1 MVPPSKIGASSAAP
15 MFQKPVPG
23 PNSCPIASALLPAFA
38 LRVMLGRRLARRNP
52 DLRAGRVQ
60 IGLGLEH
67 VGPLLDERR
76 GQAERQVAREASGLP
91 A

>member
-1 MVPPSKIGASSAAP
+1 

-23 PNSCPIASALLPAFA
+23 PNTWPIASALLPALA
-38 LRVMLGRRLARRNP
+38 LSVMLGRRLARRDA
-52 DLRAGRVQ
+52 DLRAGGMQ
-60 IGLGLEH
+60 IGFGLEH

-76 GQAERQVAREASGLP
+76 GQAERQVRRAGSGLP